1 MSPVLLIII
10 GVLVL
15 AVLINFLMKQQQKG
29 KGIATWPKIAQ
40 IIEGT
45 VETDGVSGTH
55 DGHKIRV
62 TVKLQDGI
70 LMANPFEAGFVRQ
83 ELSGWV
89 YRVISSLP
97 PRQGAANYTISYDGR
112 HTTSTGASEEFM
124 DRFRQN
130 SMELQFVRVGAGQL
144 IYDGHTGILTL
155 ERYFPVRDATPATN
169 KQGPVQPIP
178 TRAQFRS
185 ELELLDG
192 LALLV

>member
-1 MSPVLLIII
+1 MIII

-40 IIEGT
+40 LIDGT

-55 DGHKIRV
+55 DGHKVKV
-62 TVKLQDGI
+62 TIKLQDNL

-89 YRVISSLP
+89 YRVTAMLP
-97 PRQGAANYTISYDGR
+97 PKVGAAGYTISYDGR
-112 HTTSTGASEEFM
+112 HTTSTGASEAFM

-130 SMELQFVRVGAGQL
+130 SLELQFVRVGAGQL
-144 IYDGHTGILTL
+144 IYDGNSGILTL
-155 ERYFPVRDATPATN
+155 ERYFPVRDVSPAA
-169 KQGPVQPIP
+169 KSQGPVQPIP

-192 LALLV
+192 VALLG